1 MLALSA
7 VKNNDRVGLVL
18 FTDRVERFV
27 PPKRGRKHALRIV
40 SQILLHKPAHQATS
54 LEPPLSTLRHSLHRR
69 AISFLISD
77 FLAPIESYQ
86 TPLTLATRRHDV
98 VPVVLRDPLED
109 ELPNLG
115 LLAVQDPETGELG
128 YVDTRSRA
136 VREAYQKEMQ
146 RRDQARDKLFARL
159 GLDQIRLLA
168 GEDYVKT
175 LVAFFRR
182 REKRAA

>member
-1 MLALSA
+1 M
-7 VKNNDRVGLVL
+7 
-18 FTDRVERFV
+18 
-27 PPKRGRKHALRIV
+27 
-40 SQILLHKPAHQATS
+40 
-54 LEPPLSTLRHSLHRR
+54 
-69 AISFLISD
+69 
-77 FLAPIESYQ
+77 
-86 TPLTLATRRHDV
+86 

-159 GLDQIRLLA
+159 GLDQIRLRA